1 MKNKEYAN
9 SLRRLANTYE
19 VSADKWLKFA
29 KNKQHSKALRIK
41 AAQRYRDNIRWA
53 AKYREMAKKYE

>member
-1 MKNKEYAN
+1 MKDKDYAN
-9 SLRRLANTYE
+9 SLRRSANVHE
-19 VSADKWLKFA
+19 ASADNWLKFA